1 MPSEA
6 RDPLVDFVLDLV
18 HGQLVGPLG
27 PHLLLLGRKESRL
40 GGRPLRPPLINPL
53 AGALEEE
60 VSGSKKV
67 KKNQVLGHNLFF
79 HKQIKLCVSIIN
91 VHSKVNIKL
100 SCLAVNRVK
109 CSPVYTIKSYKT
121 DALRYNHK
129 KECQCHKINRNFT
142 R

>member
-27 PHLLLLGRKESRL
+27 PDFLLLGRKESSL
-40 GGRPLRPPLINPL
+40 GGCPLCSPFINPL

-67 KKNQVLGHNLFF
+67 KKNQVLRHNLFF
-79 HKQIKLCVSIIN
+79 HKKIKLCVSIID
-91 VHSKVNIKL
+91 VNIKV
-100 SCLAVNRVK
+100 SCLAVSRVK

-129 KECQCHKINRNFT
+129 KECQCHKISHNFT

>member
-1 MPSEA
+1 MPREA
-6 RDPLVDFVLDLV
+6 RDPLVDLLLDLV
-18 HGQLVGPLG
+18 HGQAVGPLG
-27 PHLLLLGRKESRL
+27 PQVLRLGRKEPSF

-67 KKNQVLGHNLFF
+67 KKNQVLGHNLFL
-79 HKQIKLCVSIIN
+79 HKQIKLCVSIIE

-121 DALRYNHK
+121 DALRYNNK
-129 KECQCHKINRNFT
+129 KKCQCYKINRNFT